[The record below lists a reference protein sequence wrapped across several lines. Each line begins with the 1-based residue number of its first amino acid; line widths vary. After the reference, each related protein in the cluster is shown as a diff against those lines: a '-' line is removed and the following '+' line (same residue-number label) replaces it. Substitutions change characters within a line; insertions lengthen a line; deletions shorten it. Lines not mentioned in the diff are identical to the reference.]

1 MDTNT
6 KIQILVDTMI
16 QLAANF
22 WWAIAFTAIY
32 FTWEHFY
39 CSHS

>member
-16 QLAANF
+16 QLTINF
-22 WWAIAFTAIY
+22 WPAIAFTAIY
-32 FTWEHFY
+32 FTWEHFHY
-39 CSHS
+39 SHS